1 MTVFNEGRH
10 AAEFLVSEANGH
22 RSRETI
28 TIASGENLEAGAVL
42 GQVSADSTY
51 KEYNPGNADGS
62 ETAVAVLYD
71 AVDATSGEKDGVI
84 VARDAEVDR
93 AALSWFD
100 GATDAQK
107 DTGVS
112 ELANVGIIAR

>member
-22 RSRETI
+22 RSRETV
-28 TIASGENLEAGAVL
+28 TIASGEDLAAGAVL

-51 KEYNPGNADGS
+51 KLYDPGNADGS

-71 AVDATSGEKDGVI
+71 AVDASGGEEPGVI
-84 VARDAEVDR
+84 VARDAEVDA
-93 AALSWFD
+93 AALTWFG
-100 GATDAQK
+100 GADAGQIE
-107 DTGVS
+107 TGTS
-112 ELANVGIIAR
+112 ELADEGIVAR

>member
-28 TIASGENLEAGAVL
+28 TIASGEDLEAGAVL
-42 GQVSADSTY
+42 GQVTADSTY

-71 AVDATSGEKDGVI
+71 AVDATGGEEPGVI
-84 VARDAEVDR
+84 IARDAEVDA

-100 GATDAQK
+100 GATQGEI
-107 DTGVS
+107 DTGTG
-112 ELANVGIIAR
+112 ELADEGIVAR